1 MTQQFSMPESWDRP
15 SSGSPYPQPPKKK
28 RKWPWVIAGCVA
40 LLIIIGL
47 VAPDS
52 EQKEEPKAVVETS
65 TIATT
70 TAPTPT
76 STTMKAPTST
86 TVVTSVVT
94 SIVEVPPTRDEPGT
108 ATQTPIPLVPQTST
122 PVYVPPAPEPD
133 LPSAS
138 FSNCTEAK
146 AAGVAPIYKGEPGY
160 STSLDR
166 DRDGIACDK

>member
-1 MTQQFSMPESWDRP
+1 M
-15 SSGSPYPQPPKKK
+15 
-28 RKWPWVIAGCVA
+28 
-40 LLIIIGL
+40 
-47 VAPDS
+47 APDP
-52 EQKEEPKAVVETS
+52 EENEEPKTVVETS
-65 TIATT
+65 TTT
-70 TAPTPT
+70 KT
-76 STTMKAPTST
+76 PTST

-94 SIVEVPPTRDEPGT
+94 SIVEVPPTRDVPDT
-108 ATQTPIPLVPQTST
+108 ATQTPVPLVPQTST

-166 DRDGIACDK
+166 DRDGIACGK